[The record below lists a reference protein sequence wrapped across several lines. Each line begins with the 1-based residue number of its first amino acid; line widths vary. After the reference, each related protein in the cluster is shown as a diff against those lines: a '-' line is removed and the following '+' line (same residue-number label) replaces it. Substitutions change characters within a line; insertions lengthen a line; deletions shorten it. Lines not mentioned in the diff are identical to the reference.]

1 MLAADESD
9 LSSVV
14 IKFTYIPIPG
24 NHGPSH
30 STSIVNVL
38 RISTFA
44 IVSILLVLSIIIFF
58 SINVTVI
65 ILIVVF
71 VILMGVPLVV

>member
-30 STSIVNVL
+30 STSIVNVVL

-44 IVSILLVLSIIIFF
+44 IVSILLVLTIIIFF

-65 ILIVVF
+65 ILIVF